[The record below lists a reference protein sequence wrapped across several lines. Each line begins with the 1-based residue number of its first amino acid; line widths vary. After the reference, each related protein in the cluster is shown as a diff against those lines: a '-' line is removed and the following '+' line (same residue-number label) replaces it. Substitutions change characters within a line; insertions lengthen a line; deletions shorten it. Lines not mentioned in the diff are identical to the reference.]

1 MFLLPL
7 YWLLSPVLWILL
19 PLIAI
24 INPKVRHHWFHEKKT
39 LKLAQEIIQQ
49 NRKSKTV
56 VLFHAAST
64 GEFEQLKPVLSRMDR
79 AQYFILLSFFSPTVF
94 TSEKNTLLADA
105 VCYHPFDFPWSAR
118 SFFRRLNI
126 KYYIITRNDIW
137 PTHLFIAK
145 LMGIHTVLINANL
158 YRKYHYTS
166 WLYRSFFKQVLGQFN
181 LILTSSERLKNNLLN
196 IISTDKIQVS
206 GDSRL
211 DRVLERKA
219 EKSIPL
225 LPISYK
231 ESRTLILG
239 SIIPSDYPYIF
250 CGLEKNYPN
259 GQQSLEEK
267 DHRIIIVPHEISQ
280 PILKEIETKLK
291 QMTVMQDGRQ
301 WYAVL
306 TCDIPDELYRLEPKT
321 PELAIGLDPGAVSAL
336 TAAVI
341 DQKTGELTYDKFD
354 WRPLGEGSVW
364 LMQIEEILNQ
374 LDVEGYCVI
383 EGVIP
388 ANEVGAVRASMA
400 ATMQKEYEVA
410 MEQAATVRA
419 KGHRIGGAGV
429 QALPGILNLD
439 QSFAPYLTDA
449 RITGAVRA

>member
-39 LKLAQEIIQQ
+39 LKLAQETIQQ

-64 GEFEQLKPVLSRMDR
+64 GEFEQLKPVLNRMDR
-79 AQYFILLSFFSPTVF
+79 TQYLILLSFFSPTVF
-94 TSEKNTLLADA
+94 TREKNTLLADA

-166 WLYRSFFKQVLGQFN
+166 WLYRSFFKQILGQFN
-181 LILTSSERLKNNLLN
+181 LILTSSERLKNNLIN
-196 IISTDKIQVS
+196 VVSANKIQVS

-250 CGLEKNYPN
+250 GGLEKNYPN

-267 DHRIIIVPHEISQ
+267 DHRIIIVPHEVDQSHLLVIEEKLDKFGFDWSYYSEKDKLQ
-280 PILKEIETKLK
+280 NSRVVIIDTIGILADLYAFSDAAYVGAGFGAGVHSVIEPAIYENAVSFGPNFHIVDMAVSLLNNNLASVIETAEDFARFCALLEDKEKLEK
-291 QMTVMQDGRQ
+291 IR
-301 WYAVL
+301 A
-306 TCDIPDELYRLEPKT
+306 DIKNY
-321 PELAIGLDPGAVSAL
+321 
-336 TAAVI
+336 
-341 DQKTGELTYDKFD
+341 
-354 WRPLGEGSVW
+354 
-364 LMQIEEILNQ
+364 ILNQ
-374 LDVEGYCVI
+374 
-383 EGVIP
+383 P
-388 ANEVGAVRASMA
+388 KA
-400 ATMQKEYEVA
+400 AEK
-410 MEQAATVRA
+410 
-419 KGHRIGGAGV
+419 
-429 QALPGILNLD
+429 
-439 QSFAPYLTDA
+439 
-449 RITGAVRA
+449 ITESIFSHE